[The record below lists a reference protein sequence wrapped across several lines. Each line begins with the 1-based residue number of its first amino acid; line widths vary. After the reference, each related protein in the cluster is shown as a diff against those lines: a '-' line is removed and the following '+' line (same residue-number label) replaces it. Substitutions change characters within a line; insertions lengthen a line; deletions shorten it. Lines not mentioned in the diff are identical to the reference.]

1 MALVSHPSL
10 SVLAFC
16 ALYSSMSLKGPI
28 FAGQLNKHI
37 ESRNR
42 ATVLSLVSMVSG
54 VYVSLMGLLVGRIA
68 DASVP
73 YAFVFMG
80 TVVLLGSIALQVRTL
95 HSQTGTTTKSEGT

>member
-16 ALYSSMSLKGPI
+16 ALYGSMSLKGPI

-42 ATVLSLVSMVSG
+42 ATVLSLISMVSG
-54 VYVSLMGLLVGRIA
+54 VYVSLMGLLIGRIA

-73 YAFVFMG
+73 YAFAFMG
-80 TVVLLGSIALQVRTL
+80 IVVLVGSAVLQVRTL
-95 HSQTGTTTKSEGT
+95 GNRTDGTIKPKGS